1 MQDTGTGRS
10 AYVFGGNAKETPIES
25 KHIYCTTT
33 LNVILLW

>member
-25 KHIYCTTT
+25 KHYTV
-33 LNVILLW
+33 LQYLM